1 MKGIQGLILALGLG
15 IAGAMFNWAYLAQKS
30 SEVAKVNFIGINRDV
45 VVNAGE
51 KLTEDHLVPVG
62 IPADS
67 VGNLKDFAYLYS
79 VRQSVIAMPVRRTLA
94 GGTLLLKDDLT
105 TPRAEMKFD
114 TDLPDGQEERGLM
127 IPVDT
132 KTFIPSLVE
141 PGEIVD
147 FFVVRGGMG
156 MPTPAGAAAAKD
168 GQLQPQP
175 QPQPQPGKVE
185 IIGSFKVLSLGNR
198 LGSPDVM
205 KAAGVMP
212 TQENVMTVSI
222 KMIKGEMEP
231 KAQKLCD
238 TLQQTGFRQLGIL
251 LRPKKTEAK

>member
-1 MKGIQGLILALGLG
+1 MRGIQGLILALGLG
-15 IAGAMFNWAYLAQKS
+15 IAGAMFNWAYLAKKS
-30 SEVAKVNFIGINRDV
+30 SEVTKVNFIGISRDA

-51 KLTEDHLVPVG
+51 KLSEDHLVEIG
-62 IPADS
+62 IPADN

-79 VRQSVIAMPVRRTLA
+79 VRQSVISMPVRRTLP
-94 GGTLLLKDDLT
+94 GGSLLLKDDLT

-114 TDLPDGQEERGLM
+114 TDLPEGQEERGLM

-147 FFVVRGGMG
+147 FYVIRGGMG
-156 MPTPAGAAAAKD
+156 LPTLAGAAAKD
-168 GQLQPQP
+168 GQPQP
-175 QPQPQPGKVE
+175 QPPSQPGPVE

-212 TQENVMTVSI
+212 TQENVMTISV
-222 KMIKGEMEP
+222 KLIKGELEP
-231 KAQKLCD
+231 KAQKLCEAFRRTD
-238 TLQQTGFRQLGIL
+238 FRQLGIL
-251 LRPKKTEAK
+251 LRPKRTEAK